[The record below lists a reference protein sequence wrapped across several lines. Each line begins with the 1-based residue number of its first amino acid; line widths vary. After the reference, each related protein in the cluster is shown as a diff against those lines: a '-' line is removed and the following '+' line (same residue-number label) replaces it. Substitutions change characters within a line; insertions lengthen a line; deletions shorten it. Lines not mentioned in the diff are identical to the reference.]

1 MARGDDP
8 GQLYFDCLF
17 DHDPRLPAVL
27 RFGGVQERRVANV
40 EADLR
45 HSRTEAVLWDRDDRG
60 GNELCSHGLS
70 RAARRPRDPGL
81 PGVRAGVEHRDA
93 SGHHFCGRQRGLG
106 QAARIFAAGGR
117 GGGDGGSVGPERV
130 AVPVDRRATGY
141 RVRRRHLVAFSLLR
155 RSTINIFIQGLRT
168 AALLFFL
175 AST

>member
-8 GQLYFDCLF
+8 GQLWFDCLF
-17 DHDPRLPAVL
+17 NQDPRLPAVL
-27 RFGGVQERRVANV
+27 QFGGVQERRVANV
-40 EADLR
+40 EAGLG

-93 SGHHFCGRQRGLG
+93 GGHHFCGWQRGLG
-106 QAARIFAAGGR
+106 QVARIFAAGGR
-117 GGGDGGSVGPERV
+117 GVGDGSSVGPERV
-130 AVPVDRRATGY
+130 AVPVDRRATGN
-141 RVRRRHLVAFSLLR
+141 RVRRRHLVTPPLLR
-155 RSTINIFIQGLRT
+155 RRTINTFNQGLRT
-168 AALLFFL
+168 TARLGL